1 MSQNMTDAHLEAVM
15 NALPDEMEESEMC
28 ALTLTIYSA
37 YQENPREIIS
47 SLIAAIYTYGDTKGI
62 SKDRISLSLR
72 MTADLHDAIQA
83 KQTTH

>member
-1 MSQNMTDAHLEAVM
+1 MSKNMTDAHLTAVM
-15 NALPDEMEESEMC
+15 EALPDEMDEAELC

-37 YQENPREIIS
+37 YQEDPREIIS

-62 SKDRISLSLR
+62 SKDRISLGLR
-72 MTADLHDAIQA
+72 MTADLHDEMKS

>member
-1 MSQNMTDAHLEAVM
+1 MTDAHLEAVM
-15 NALPDEMEESEMC
+15 NALPDEMDEAELC

-62 SKDRISLSLR
+62 SKDRISLGLR